1 MAGENATALAE
12 ELKKSLGNEFGEV
25 CYHVFNEWCDLYVT
39 WKQFKNL
46 FCRGPERVELLN
58 KAGAGF
64 FYNVDRHF
72 FSSVMLALCRLS
84 DPPATAG
91 RKNLTAMLFHKFMD
105 TDERATK
112 MVVLLEQ
119 VTQSTAFARDWRN
132 RRISHNDFSLKVEQA
147 EPLKTATVE
156 LVDRAIAAIHA
167 TLAYIYQ
174 EFKDAGLH
182 DDVIDGLNNEMV
194 MLNRIYLGVQ
204 QQERNLE
211 LLKIGKFEQFDFP
224 KWMENT

>member
-1 MAGENATALAE
+1 LELDKLGIQSMAGENATALAE

-39 WKQFKNL
+39 WKQFK
-46 FCRGPERVELLN
+46 
-58 KAGAGF
+58 
-64 FYNVDRHF
+64 NVDRHF